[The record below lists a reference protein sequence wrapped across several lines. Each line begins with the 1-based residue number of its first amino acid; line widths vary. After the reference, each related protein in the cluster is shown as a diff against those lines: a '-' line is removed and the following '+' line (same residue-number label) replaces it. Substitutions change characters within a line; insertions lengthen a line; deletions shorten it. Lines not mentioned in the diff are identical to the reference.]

1 MATAVAS
8 VRAPQEGHFL
18 LLSHSHAYANRLK
31 EHLVELGATLIEL
44 GGGPTESRTE
54 RDAADDEEDDGGD
67 GTHRLLPFVFTK
79 TTTVAASFA
88 DAGVSSPASA
98 SSAAAAGT
106 SSSAFSSADADADA
120 DADVTLSPVMAA
132 GFQSLLGDWRLWEA
146 ARPAHML
153 HAVTHV
159 EPTWGRL
166 LAATATLSATP
177 YRLAVHPPALLK
189 RLIAELPASVELHPK
204 AFTRIL
210 HVVALPGG
218 RFGFGTVP
226 AHWHPTTLPGRR
238 PQDAKPKH
246 ASRAF
251 YKMREAAER
260 WPALTRGLG
269 PPTPPPAA
277 GSSARPLRKR
287 PRQGDAADGGV
298 DDRTRVGGAAL
309 DLGAAPGGWTE
320 WLVTDGRAEV
330 CVAVDPGA
338 LSQVV
343 GKMRGVTHLREK
355 AEVAM
360 ESGRLA
366 EAAAVCGGIDLVVS
380 DMNMDPRAASR
391 LVESVAPVLKDDAML
406 LLTLKM
412 VKRGA
417 AAGRSLEAEARKAL
431 EGHWVVGEVRQLFS
445 NGRHERTL
453 VATRRAAD
461 GSATGS
467 GAAGGSRAAAADSGS

>member
-1 MATAVAS
+1 MATAMATS
-8 VRAPQEGHFL
+8 GARAPQDGHFL

-44 GGGPTESRTE
+44 GGGPSNRCPEE
-54 RDAADDEEDDGGD
+54 AADDEEDGGGD
-67 GTHRLLPFVFTK
+67 QTHRLLPFVFTK
-79 TTTVAASFA
+79 TAAAAACSA
-88 DAGVSSPASA
+88 DASISSSGSASA
-98 SSAAAAGT
+98 SASGAASDDAAI
-106 SSSAFSSADADADA
+106 
-120 DADVTLSPVMAA
+120 SPAMAA

-153 HAVTHV
+153 HAVTRV
-159 EPTWGRL
+159 EPTWERL
-166 LAATATLSATP
+166 LAATTTLPATP
-177 YRLAVHPPALLK
+177 YRLAVHPPALLE
-189 RLIAELPASVELHPK
+189 RLIAELPAAVELHPK
-204 AFTRIL
+204 AFTRIM

-218 RFGFGTVP
+218 RFGLGTVP

-269 PPTPPPAA
+269 PSPAA
-277 GSSARPLRKR
+277 AMATAGCSAHPSRKR
-287 PRQGDAADGGV
+287 PRTDGAADGGV
-298 DDRTRVGGAAL
+298 ADQTRVGGAAL

-343 GKMRGVTHLREK
+343 RKMRGVTHLREK
-355 AEVAM
+355 AEIAM
-360 ESGRLA
+360 ESGRLP

-391 LVESVAPVLKDDAML
+391 LIESVAPVLKDDAML

-431 EGHWVVGEVRQLFS
+431 EEHWVVGEVRQLFS

-453 VATRRAAD
+453 MATRRAAD
-461 GSATGS
+461 GPAAGCGGADGDSRPA
-467 GAAGGSRAAAADSGS
+467 AAGGAS